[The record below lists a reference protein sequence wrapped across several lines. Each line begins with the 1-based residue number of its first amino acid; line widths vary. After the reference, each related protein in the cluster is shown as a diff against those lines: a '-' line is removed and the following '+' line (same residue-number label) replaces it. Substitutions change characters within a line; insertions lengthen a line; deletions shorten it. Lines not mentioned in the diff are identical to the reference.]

1 MKKHSVTM
9 SLGVAGLA
17 TLLLLPVQGCT
28 DLTENPPSL
37 INAGNFFHTE
47 AEVQAGLAGVY
58 AQLRSTAP
66 EGGIYDANE
75 VSTDE
80 IVVPKRGP
88 DWYDGGQWIDLHN
101 QTWTPAS
108 AGTRQFFNGAW
119 NSAYTGVA
127 RANLFLEALENG
139 NVANKAMYKAEG
151 RTLRAFYY
159 YLLMDQF
166 GGVPIVT
173 TTDIALR
180 P

>member
-1 MKKHSVTM
+1 MKNLSVSM
-9 SLGVAGLA
+9 SLGAAGLV

-37 INAGNFFHTE
+37 IDAGNFFHTE

-88 DWYDGGQWIDLHN
+88 DWYDGGQ
-101 QTWTPAS
+101 
-108 AGTRQFFNGAW
+108 
-119 NSAYTGVA
+119 
-127 RANLFLEALENG
+127 
-139 NVANKAMYKAEG
+139 
-151 RTLRAFYY
+151 
-159 YLLMDQF
+159 
-166 GGVPIVT
+166 
-173 TTDIALR
+173 
-180 P
+180 